1 MADIPLEDL
10 GKFLDGIVAE
20 KFKKLKKIGK
30 KMLEDIHQDVKY
42 ISDEL
47 ETLGKKVN
55 PEKDDL
61 VTRAVIRFISGLQTE
76 INKFDFPAGNP
87 VIYTDMKKVFD
98 FLSGLFTNYNDNG
111 KKWIPKFREEYK
123 LEIKTIE
130 ASMMRVFRQNGEL
143 DRFMRTKYE
152 DVKDAEEMTEK
163 IDKLNEMIEKYNED
177 RKKIDELTET
187 IESVKAELEDLENQ
201 MLELEHDP
209 LVEEQNRCFRKENTL
224 KQQIQQ
230 ELSKIK
236 KSIKKFEKVLD
247 NSPAEPRY
255 VSKKETKDYFKNLF
269 ESVIADGPEY
279 PKLRAIL
286 ENILGSLQDEVQLKD
301 DKKEKVQDIIKAM
314 KDEYS
319 LKPLIEAYLA
329 VVENRKACVL
339 DIQEKGTASKIA
351 ILKQKISDMTMQ
363 RDHTEADLQHEKD
376 NVVNSLNK
384 MKAYKESFEKEIFEL
399 SKQKTNI
406 MLEI

>member
-1 MADIPLEDL
+1 MVDIPLEDL
-10 GKFLDGIVAE
+10 GKFLDDIIADR
-20 KFKKLKKIGK
+20 FKKLKKIGK
-30 KMLEDIHQDVKY
+30 KMLDDIHEDIKY
-42 ISDEL
+42 IYDQL
-47 ETLGKKVN
+47 DTLGKKIN
-55 PEKDDL
+55 PDKDDL
-61 VTRAVIRFISGLQTE
+61 VTRAATRFISGMQTE
-76 INKFDFPAGNP
+76 INDFEFPSGNQ
-87 VIYTDMKKVFD
+87 VTYADLKKVLD
-98 FLSGLFTNYNDNG
+98 FLLGLFNNYNDNG

-130 ASMMRVFRQNGEL
+130 SSVMRVFRLNGEL
-143 DRFMRTKYE
+143 DRFSRAKYG
-152 DVKDAEEMTEK
+152 DVKNAEDMTDK
-163 IDKLNEMIEKYNED
+163 IEKLNEMIEKYNED
-177 RKKIDELTET
+177 RKKIDELTAT
-187 IESVKAELEDLENQ
+187 IEQLKGELEDLENQ

-209 LVEEQNRCFRKENTL
+209 LVEEQNRCFREENTL

-247 NSPAEPRY
+247 SSPAEPRY

-269 ESVIADGPEY
+269 ESLIVDGPEY
-279 PKLRAIL
+279 PKLRGIL

-339 DIQEKGTASKIA
+339 DIQEKGTSRKIA
-351 ILKQKISDMTMQ
+351 VLKQKISDMTMQ
-363 RDHTEADLQHEKD
+363 KNHAEADLQHEKE
-376 NVVNSLNK
+376 NVVNSLSK
-384 MKAYKESFEKEIFEL
+384 MKAFKENFEKEIFEL
-399 SKQKTNI
+399 SKQKINI
-406 MLEI
+406 QLEI